1 MAIIRQLYKEPILR
15 ADIARM
21 MEELDK
27 IITDGIDSAV
37 DAGVPLILIKTILE
51 SHVTITTIQMVSGD
65 DDED

>member
-1 MAIIRQLYKEPILR
+1 MAVIRQLYRDPIVR

-21 MEELDK
+21 MEELDQK
-27 IITDGIDSAV
+27 ITDAMDVAV

>member
-1 MAIIRQLYKEPILR
+1 MAIIRQLYREPIVR

-21 MEELDK
+21 MEELDQK
-27 IITDGIDSAV
+27 ITDAMDVAV